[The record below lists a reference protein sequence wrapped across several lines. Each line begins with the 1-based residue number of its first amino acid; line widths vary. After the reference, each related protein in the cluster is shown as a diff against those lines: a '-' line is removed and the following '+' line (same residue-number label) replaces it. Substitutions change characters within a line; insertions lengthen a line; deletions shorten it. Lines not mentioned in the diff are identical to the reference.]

1 MTCDA
6 ILFDK
11 FLFEKIFSIKK
22 KLCII
27 SNCPQWKVLWK
38 CLKLLRNWCK
48 FSSNF
53 QNSQSIYCCKQ
64 WSFPLRI
71 SLISVSKPTVIDCV
85 KSVSIRSFS
94 GSYFSTFGL
103 NTQRHFSRSHRRIC
117 SHFLKKSLMGNFSAK
132 SIKLVRI
139 QIMCSL
145 SRKKKRKKNFH
156 KLFWRL
162 CLSFSLKLLSTY
174 LNR

>member
-6 ILFDK
+6 ILFEK

-27 SNCPQWKVLWK
+27 SNCPEWKVLWK

-53 QNSQSIYCCKQ
+53 QNSHSIYCCKQ

-71 SLISVSKPTVIDCV
+71 SLISVSKPTVISYV

-94 GSYFSTFGL
+94 GSYFPSLGL
-103 NTQRHFSRSHRRIC
+103 FPQRHFPRSHRRIC

-162 CLSFSLKLLSTY
+162 CLSFSLKLLST
-174 LNR
+174 